1 MVIYNLWTLC
11 IIMIMLIPKSTLWLS
26 FSKQWLSWTYRQEL
40 STVYPHTTIYSLP
53 ICIFCL
59 RLSSYEEYFLCES
72 KLHITRVYEYTTF
85 HMSFTTPYT
94 PHLFIQVWC
103 KQRVNL
109 VPVFWHYQ
117 SFSNNLFF
125 CILCPTEKY
134 VYRWPLYFCQVL

>member
-1 MVIYNLWTLC
+1 M
-11 IIMIMLIPKSTLWLS
+11 WLS

-40 STVYPHTTIYSLP
+40 SSVYPHTNIYSLP

-59 RLSSYEEYFLCES
+59 RLNHHMKNISCVKVSYILHVFTNTLHS
-72 KLHITRVYEYTTF
+72 IWVLLLHIPLIYSSRF
-85 HMSFTTPYT
+85 D
-94 PHLFIQVWC
+94 LN
-103 KQRVNL
+103 RVNL

-134 VYRWPLYFCQVL
+134 VYRWPLYFCQVHLKLKKIVKYIWDIFFCDIPF